1 MPTIEAFGR
10 SFNTDNITTSQKM
23 MVGGVVAALILVGG
37 IYQYTYPKWTELQV
51 VKEEI
56 VQQEADIEKKT
67 LQAKNLDKLKA
78 ELKTIQASLVALR
91 RKIPTTAN
99 ESPLLL
105 DVEEIA
111 ENKALYGN
119 SAVLNTF
126 KPGGI
131 VDFTLPAEL
140 QSASE
145 SPAAKQL
152 KQLPVQV
159 QMSKMSYPELIE
171 MLQDLENYERTLS
184 IEGLTIEPQD
194 DPQAL
199 YTPVNVSFTLK
210 AFLIGG
216 AS

>member
-10 SFNTDNITTSQKM
+10 SINTDNITTSQKM
-23 MVGGVVAALILVGG
+23 MIGGVVAALILVGG

-67 LQAKNLDKLKA
+67 LQAKNLEKLKA

>member
-10 SFNTDNITTSQKM
+10 SINTDNITTSQKM
-23 MVGGVVAALILVGG
+23 MVGGVVAALILIGG

-67 LQAKNLDKLKA
+67 LQAKNLEKLKA

>member
-1 MPTIEAFGR
+1 
-10 SFNTDNITTSQKM
+10 
-23 MVGGVVAALILVGG
+23 MV
-37 IYQYTYPKWTELQV
+37 YPKWDELQLV
-51 VKEEI
+51 EERI
-56 VQQEADIEKKT
+56 VEQQSDIEKKEI
-67 LQAKNLDKLKA
+67 QVKNLDKLKA
-78 ELKTIQASLVALR
+78 ELKVVQASLVALR

-105 DVEEIA
+105 DIEEIT

-119 SAVLNTF
+119 GAVLNTF

-140 QSASE
+140 QSAAE
-145 SPAAKQL
+145 SPTAKQL
-152 KQLPVQV
+152 KQLPVQI
-159 QMSKMSYPELIE
+159 QLSKVSYPELIE

-184 IEGLTIEPQD
+184 IEGLTIEPQE

>member
-10 SFNTDNITTSQKM
+10 SFNTDNITTFHKVL
-23 MVGGVVAALILVGG
+23 VGGLAAALIVFGG
-37 IYQYTYPKWTELQV
+37 GYQMVYPKWDELQLV
-51 VKEEI
+51 EERI
-56 VQQEADIEKKT
+56 VEQQSDIEKKEI
-67 LQAKNLDKLKA
+67 QVKNLDKLKA
-78 ELKTIQASLVALR
+78 ELKVVQASLVALR

-105 DVEEIA
+105 DIEEIT

-119 SAVLNTF
+119 GAVLNTF

-140 QSASE
+140 QSAAE
-145 SPAAKQL
+145 SPTAKQL
-152 KQLPVQV
+152 KQLPVQI
-159 QMSKMSYPELIE
+159 QLSKVSYPELIE

-184 IEGLTIEPQD
+184 IEGLTIEPQE

>member
-1 MPTIEAFGR
+1 MPVIEAFGK
-10 SFNTDNITTSQKM
+10 SYNTDNITTFHK
-23 MVGGVVAALILVGG
+23 VLIGGVAAALIVFGG
-37 IYQYTYPKWTELQV
+37 GYQMVYPKWDNLQMLE
-51 VKEEI
+51 EEI
-56 VQQEADIEKKT
+56 VQQQSEIEKKEI
-67 LQAKNLDKLKA
+67 QAKNLDKLKE
-78 ELKTIQASLVALR
+78 ELKVVQASLVALR

-105 DVEEIA
+105 DVEEIT

-140 QSASE
+140 QSASD

-152 KQLPVQV
+152 KQLPVQI
-159 QMSKMSYPELIE
+159 QLSKMSYPELIE

-184 IEGLTIEPQD
+184 IESLTISPQE